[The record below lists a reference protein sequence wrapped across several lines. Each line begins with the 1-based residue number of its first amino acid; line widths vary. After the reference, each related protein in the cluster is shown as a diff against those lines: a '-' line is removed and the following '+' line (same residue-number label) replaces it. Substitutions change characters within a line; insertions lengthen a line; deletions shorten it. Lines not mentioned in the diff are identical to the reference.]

1 MRIYARIITK
11 EVEMANKI
19 QKPRG
24 TMDIFPEDVAL
35 WHKIEEKARDVA
47 KRFGFGEIRTPT
59 FEELALFKRGV
70 GEVTD
75 VVQKE
80 MYTLTDKENR
90 VFALRPEG
98 TASVVRAIIE
108 NGKTS
113 DAMPLKYY
121 YLINCFRY
129 EKPQAGRSREF
140 FQFGT
145 EMFGA
150 AAPSADATVISL
162 AHTLLK
168 ELGIKNVKLHINS
181 IGCPECRPNYRQA
194 LVDYFSQHEEELCD
208 TCKERLKTNPL
219 RVLDC
224 KSPICSEI
232 AKDAPNTI
240 DYLCT
245 ECHDHFESLKTYLD
259 AMGIE
264 YTVDTRIV
272 RGLDYYTKTVFEFI
286 CEGIGAQSTVC
297 GGGRYDGLMKQL
309 DGPALPGI
317 GFGMG
322 LTRVILAMKESG
334 CADVEENKPVLYIAP
349 LGNSAV
355 AKALSIVA
363 KLRDNG
369 IYAECDICSRSLKA
383 QMKYADKIGAEYT
396 LIIGDSELESGKAQL
411 KNMKKSEQREIE
423 IDNIYSVLAKEI

>member
-1 MRIYARIITK
+1 
-11 EVEMANKI
+11 MAIKI

-24 TMDIFPEDVAL
+24 TMDIFPEDARL
-35 WHKIEEKARDVA
+35 WQKIERTARDVA
-47 KRFGFGEIRTPT
+47 SRYGFGEIRTPT

-80 MYTLTDKENR
+80 MYTFTDREDR
-90 VFALRPEG
+90 AFALRPEG

-113 DAMPLKYY
+113 DVMPLRYY
-121 YLINCFRY
+121 YIINCFRY

-145 EMFGA
+145 EMFGTKDA
-150 AAPSADATVISL
+150 SADATVISL
-162 AHTLLK
+162 ADTLIR
-168 ELGIKNVKLHINS
+168 ELGIENVELHINS
-181 IGCPECRPNYRQA
+181 IGCPNCRPKYREA
-194 LVDYFSQHEEELCD
+194 LVDYFKSHEEQLCD
-208 TCKERLKTNPL
+208 TCRERLKTNPL

-240 DYLCT
+240 DYLCE
-245 ECHDHFESLKTYLD
+245 ECDGHFADLKKYLD
-259 AMGIE
+259 AQGIK

-286 CEGIGAQSTVC
+286 CKGIGAQSTVC
-297 GGGRYDGLMKQL
+297 GGGRYDGLMEQL
-309 DGPALPGI
+309 GGPSLPGI

-322 LTRVILAMKESG
+322 LTRIILAMQESG
-334 CADVEENKPVLYIAP
+334 AAQIEEDKPVLYIAP
-349 LGNSAV
+349 MGTDAR
-355 AKALSIVA
+355 AKAMKIVSD
-363 KLRDNG
+363 LRARG
-369 IYAECDICSRSLKA
+369 YYAECDISARSLKA
-383 QMKYADKIGAEYT
+383 QMKYADKIGARYT

-411 KNMKKSEQREIE
+411 KDMESSTQQEIM
-423 IDNIYSVLAKEI
+423 IDDICNIICK

>member
-1 MRIYARIITK
+1 MRIYARNITK

-194 LVDYFSQHEEELCD
+194 LVDYFSQHENELCD

-240 DYLCT
+240 DYLCA

-334 CADVEENKPVLYIAP
+334 CADVEENKPLLYIAP
-349 LGNSAV
+349 LGNGAV
-355 AKALSIVA
+355 AKALSIVS
-363 KLRDNG
+363 KLRDKG

-423 IDNIYSVLAKEI
+423 IDNIYSVLAEEI

>member
-1 MRIYARIITK
+1 
-11 EVEMANKI
+11 MANKI

-35 WHKIEEKARDVA
+35 WHRIEEKARDVA
-47 KRFGFGEIRTPT
+47 ARFGFGEIRTPT

-80 MYTLTDKENR
+80 MYAFTDKENR

-150 AAPSADATVISL
+150 ASPAADATVISL
-162 AHTLLK
+162 AHTLLT

-181 IGCPECRPNYRQA
+181 IGCPQCRPLYRQA
-194 LVDYFSQHEEELCD
+194 LVDYFAKNEEQLCD
-208 TCKERLKTNPL
+208 TCRERLKTNPL

-232 AKDAPNTI
+232 AKDAPNTV
-240 DYLCT
+240 DYLCDD
-245 ECHDHFESLKTYLD
+245 CDKHFAELKTYLD

-297 GGGRYDGLMKQL
+297 GGGRYDGLMSQL
-309 DGPALPGI
+309 GGPSLPGI

-334 CADVEENKPVLYIAP
+334 CADVEDKKPVLYIAP
-349 LGNSAV
+349 LGNGAA
-355 AKALSIVA
+355 AKALSIVSE
-363 KLRDNG
+363 LRKNG
-369 IYAECDICSRSLKA
+369 IYAECDICARSLKA

-396 LIIGDSELESGKAQL
+396 LIIGDSELESGRAQL

-423 IDNIYSVLAKEI
+423 IDNIFEILKEEI